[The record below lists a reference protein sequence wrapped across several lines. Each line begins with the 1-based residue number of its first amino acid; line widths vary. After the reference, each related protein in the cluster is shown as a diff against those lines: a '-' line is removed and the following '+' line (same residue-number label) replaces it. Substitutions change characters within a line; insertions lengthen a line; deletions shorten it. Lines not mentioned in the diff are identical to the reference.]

1 MICGLPRVISFNQ
14 WRLPLFSLVVA
25 SCFLLASCKVA
36 NWDDLARSQQ
46 VYQNARFGYTVPYPV
61 GWVTSPEPTNQDG
74 QTFINPDNPT
84 IAMRVW
90 ASNRLATGR
99 NSAERDRNSVSTK
112 QLLNFETEQGIQGN
126 LDIIIGQELSI
137 LTLTL
142 PQASTDYSLQAQ
154 APGEEFANYYKLF
167 HALAHQYRIQPEISS
182 ATSTPS
188 TREIPQTEVSQPRK
202 K

>member
-25 SCFLLASCKVA
+25 SCFLVASCKVA

-46 VYQNARFGYTVPYPV
+46 VYQNARFGYTVPYPA
-61 GWVTSPEPTNQDG
+61 GWVASSEPTNQDG
-74 QTFINPDNPT
+74 QAFAHPDNPA
-84 IAMRVW
+84 IAIRVW
-90 ASNRLATGR
+90 ASNSPVLP
-99 NSAERDRNSVSTK
+99 AEWAKHRRQSPTTE
-112 QLLNFETEQGIQGN
+112 QPPNFETEQGIQGH
-126 LDIIIGQELSI
+126 LAIAIGQDLSV

-142 PQASTDYSLQAQ
+142 SQVGNHYALQAQ
-154 APGEEFANYYKLF
+154 SPNEEFVNYYKLF

-188 TREIPQTEVSQPRK
+188 TREIP
-202 K
+202 